1 MSDDKDKIAN
11 GDKKTNSIGSNFS
24 TVQFKEIQ
32 KQVDSLKYFYER
44 IRDINARKTAYTEV
58 SDPYLIKEYRE
69 EIEKIKEKL
78 SAAGINVVAEEMCI
92 FNGVSY
98 SLDDIIN
105 DKDSQKKI
113 KPEDVNKSP
122 TPNSEKKPSTE
133 PPSEQKKGPIPVF
146 EEKPPTE
153 PSIEPIPESID
164 TPVVL
169 PEAKPAE
176 NLTPTED
183 TPVVLPKAK
192 PAENLTPTEDTPVV
206 LPKAKPAEDTL
217 KAKPTDDNPDVV
229 LPKAKPAEDTLKA
242 KPTDDNPDV
251 VLPKAKP
258 IKDAPP
264 KVKVKEKPKKN
275 DPTTPKPKTAPTA
288 TPPASQSASAKP
300 KTEKSSDSE
309 FSSRHSE
316 GWMPGDQYNKMP
328 ERWKNNKDNKTLL
341 AERDK
346 TEQSFRQE
354 KQQDDEKTDK
364 DQSLELGETELK
376 RLSNA
381 PDNDKETTRIN
392 LLEKQIDKAKTHKEI
407 EATMSTEEYT
417 KLTPQMQNAMLD
429 SENSPVEE
437 NKPKSTQKRHEQEK
451 KQKQD
456 KEKLKNNKPTDTK
469 PTDAKSKIAD
479 AQPTKKPE
487 SPPISSASSP
497 SQSASA
503 KPKTEKSGDSEFS
516 SRHSEG
522 WMPGDQY
529 NKMPERWKNNPQKA
543 SLLAQR
549 DKKEQ
554 LFRQEK
560 QQDDEKTDKDQSLE
574 TGETE
579 LKRLSNAPDND
590 KESVRIEALTKQI
603 DKAKTQKETEEY
615 LAKEGKNLT
624 PQQQNALLT
633 PSPVEENKS
642 PATQE
647 RHKKE
652 KAEEKLKQEEKIQ
665 KANKS
670 TPPLG
675 KDSIPNSPLKEGIE
689 NSKSGKS
696 KTQKAPKTAQMNS
709 SNNNNSK
716 VNSSTTIET
725 GGDISTYN
733 TEELFMKYNHE
744 NYNCC

>member
-1 MSDDKDKIAN
+1 MSDDKDKLAS

-24 TVQFKEIQ
+24 AGQFKEIQ
-32 KQVDSLKYFYER
+32 KQVDSLKQFYER
-44 IRDINARKTAYTEV
+44 IRKINDRKSVYTEY
-58 SDPYLIKEYRE
+58 SDAYVLERLKKEV
-69 EIEKIKEKL
+69 EKIKEKL

-113 KPEDVNKSP
+113 KPEDANKSP

-133 PPSEQKKGPIPVF
+133 PPSEQKKDPTPVF
-146 EEKPPTE
+146 QEKPSTE
-153 PSIEPIPESID
+153 PSIEPIPEPID

-169 PEAKPAE
+169 PQAKPAE
-176 NLTPTED
+176 NLTPTDTPDVVLPQAIENPKPGID
-183 TPVVLPKAK
+183 TPVVLPQAK
-192 PAENLTPTEDTPVV
+192 PKVKDTSS
-206 LPKAKPAEDTL
+206 
-217 KAKPTDDNPDVV
+217 
-229 LPKAKPAEDTLKA
+229 
-242 KPTDDNPDV
+242 
-251 VLPKAKP
+251 
-258 IKDAPP
+258 

-275 DPTTPKPKTAPTA
+275 DPTTAKPKTAPTA

-309 FSSRHSE
+309 FSSRHSK

-341 AERDK
+341 VERDK

-364 DQSLELGETELK
+364 DQSLEPGETELK

-469 PTDAKSKIAD
+469 PTDVKSKIAD

-497 SQSASA
+497 PQSASA
-503 KPKTEKSGDSEFS
+503 KPKTEKSSDSEFS
-516 SRHSEG
+516 SRHSKG

-529 NKMPERWKNNPQKA
+529 NKMPERWKNNTQKA
-543 SLLAQR
+543 SLLAER
-549 DKKEQ
+549 DKTEQ

-590 KESVRIEALTKQI
+590 KETVRIEALTKQI
-603 DKAKTQKETEEY
+603 DKAKTQKETEQY

-624 PQQQNALLT
+624 PQEQNALLT
-633 PSPVEENKS
+633 PSSVEANKP

-652 KAEEKLKQEEKIQ
+652 KAEEKLKQEEKLQ

-670 TPPLG
+670 TPPLA
-675 KDSIPNSPLKEGIE
+675 KDSIPTSPLKEGIE

-696 KTQKAPKTAQMNS
+696 KTQKAPKQAQMNS
-709 SNNNNSK
+709 SNNNNKNKIS
-716 VNSSTTIET
+716 SSTTIET

>member
-1 MSDDKDKIAN
+1 MSEDEDNNNKEPI
-11 GDKKTNSIGSNFS
+11 KTIGSYFS
-24 TVQFKEIQ
+24 GFEFKEIQ
-32 KQVDSLKYFYER
+32 DCVKVIKEMYLKDTKTER
-44 IRDINARKTAYTEV
+44 VFGDRKPNIRAKECFENLRVFGIQEV
-58 SDPYLIKEYRE
+58 SKNLYQYDGML
-69 EIEKIKEKL
+69 
-78 SAAGINVVAEEMCI
+78 
-92 FNGVSY
+92 Y
-98 SLDDIIN
+98 SSDDIIN
-105 DKDSQKKI
+105 NAASSKLYQTGSEHA
-113 KPEDVNKSP
+113 EDNRA
-122 TPNSEKKPSTE
+122 NSEWAKSKNPLPEATGENSSKA
-133 PPSEQKKGPIPVF
+133 PKGPTPVF

-176 NLTPTED
+176 NLTPTD
-183 TPVVLPKAK
+183 TPDVVLPPEKK
-192 PAENLTPTEDTPVV
+192 PAKDTV
-206 LPKAKPAEDTL
+206 E
-217 KAKPTDDNPDVV
+217 AKPTDNNLDVV
-229 LPKAKPAEDTLKA
+229 LPKAIENPKSGIDT
-242 KPTDDNPDV
+242 PDV
-251 VLPKAKP
+251 VLPRAKP
-258 IKDAPP
+258 KVKDASS

-275 DPTTPKPKTAPTA
+275 DPTTAKPKTAPTA

-309 FSSRHSE
+309 FSSRHSK

-364 DQSLELGETELK
+364 DQSLETGETELK

-497 SQSASA
+497 PQSASA
-503 KPKTEKSGDSEFS
+503 KPKTEKSSDSEFS
-516 SRHSEG
+516 SRHSKG

-529 NKMPERWKNNPQKA
+529 NKMPERWKNNKDNKT
-543 SLLAQR
+543 LLAER
-549 DKKEQ
+549 DKTEQ
-554 LFRQEK
+554 SFRQEK

-590 KESVRIEALTKQI
+590 KETVRIEALTKQI
-603 DKAKTQKETEEY
+603 DKAKTQKETEQY

-624 PQQQNALLT
+624 PQEQNALLT
-633 PSPVEENKS
+633 PSSVEANKP

-652 KAEEKLKQEEKIQ
+652 KAEEKLKQEEKLQ

-670 TPPLG
+670 TPPLA

-696 KTQKAPKTAQMNS
+696 KTQKAPKQAQMNS
-709 SNNNNSK
+709 SNNNKNK
-716 VNSSTTIET
+716 IISSTTIET